1 MSRNSEDEKG
11 NASIEHV
18 EKSDTGKF
26 YGADSE
32 LLAPDRRPS
41 AERRLVRKL
50 DFRLLPAIILVYIMN
65 YIDRNAI
72 PAARLKGLEADLHLN
87 DVQYSTVLAVLYAS
101 YVPAQIPSNI
111 IINRLSRP
119 SYYIPACVV
128 LWGLTSALTGV
139 AKNYA
144 GILAARIF
152 VGLPEVY

>member
-111 IINRLSRP
+111 VKFLLQRFYTADTDNHSSDYQSSFQTFILHPCMRGFMG
-119 SYYIPACVV
+119 SY
-128 LWGLTSALTGV
+128 
-139 AKNYA
+139 
-144 GILAARIF
+144 
-152 VGLPEVY
+152 